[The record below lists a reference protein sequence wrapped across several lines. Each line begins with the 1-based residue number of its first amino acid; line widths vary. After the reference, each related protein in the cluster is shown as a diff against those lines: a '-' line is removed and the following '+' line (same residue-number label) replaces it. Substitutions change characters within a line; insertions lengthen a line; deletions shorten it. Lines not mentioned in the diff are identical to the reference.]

1 MKDMTTEEEISK
13 NLDDRNE
20 ARRDL
25 RDTLTE
31 VSAKAEQ
38 QEEEPRPDR
47 LIESHPIA
55 ASCLAGG
62 LGFLIGSRT
71 RPSAVGPAMIVALLG
86 YAIFRRF
93 SVDGSRGDVRET
105 FANQ

>member
-1 MKDMTTEEEISK
+1 MVTEQEEISK
-13 NLDDRNE
+13 IEGELDD
-20 ARRDL
+20 ARHDL
-25 RDTLTE
+25 QNTLTE
-31 VSAKAEQ
+31 FSAKAEHQ
-38 QEEEPRPDR
+38 QGILRPDR

-93 SVDGSRGDVRET
+93 SVDGSRSDARET